1 MYIYVVYN
9 GIVISE
15 IWRYIVPD
23 IPFKDINFSNPRIY
37 YVFFSNIYSFF
48 NWMPV

>member
-15 IWRYIVPD
+15 IWRYIVAD

-37 YVFFSNIYSFF
+37 NVFFFKHLFF
-48 NWMPV
+48 F